1 MAAGRS
7 TNTMEEG
14 LYKALAS
21 IAQMATAPD
30 ADLQF
35 LTKLQVD
42 ITQFLR
48 NPGGSQGGQQ
58 GPPPQDPSQGGGG
71 PPGGMPPMATGGA
84 MPGLSPSGSPSMDE
98 ISRILGGS
106 ASPGGAA

>member
-7 TNTMEEG
+7 TNTMSEG
-14 LYKALAS
+14 LYKTLAT

-48 NPGGSQGGQQ
+48 GPQAGAPTGGQPGQPQ
-58 GPPPQDPSQGGGG
+58 GQP
-71 PPGGMPPMATGGA
+71 GMPPPGNSGGA
-84 MPGLSPSGSPSMDE
+84 MQGLGMSGGPNMDE
-98 ISRILGGS
+98 ISRILGG
-106 ASPGGAA
+106 AGGGGNAGGMA

>member
-7 TNTMEEG
+7 TNTMQEG
-14 LYKALAS
+14 LYKSLAQ

-42 ITQFLR
+42 ITQYLR
-48 NPGGSQGGQQ
+48 NPQPAGGPGGSPPGG
-58 GPPPQDPSQGGGG
+58 DPSQGGGA
-71 PPGGMPPMATGGA
+71 PPGPQPSPFGAPGNTGGA
-84 MPGLSPSGSPSMDE
+84 MPGLGGGAPMDE
-98 ISRILGGS
+98 IARILGG
-106 ASPGGAA
+106 AGGQ